1 MKIEEIN
8 LPTICL
14 NMIVKNESK
23 IITRLLDSVLS
34 LIDCYCICD
43 TGSNDNTVSIIKEY
57 FIKKNIP
64 GKIVYQEF
72 KNFSQSRN
80 YALNNC
86 FNDDGSPMSDYIIL
100 LDADMVL
107 EIKEDINTFKK
118 SLIMDYYNILQG
130 TDTFYYNNTRIIK
143 NIINNGNTLYNEF
156 KYIGVTHEYISTPNN
171 NKSNFSKDIIFI
183 KDIGDG
189 GSKNDKF
196 SRDIKLLKDE
206 IEINPKSEREH
217 FYLANSYYN
226 IGKYEEAIEV
236 YKKRIK
242 LGGWIQEKWYSYY
255 RIGLCYKNINN
266 IPNAIYQWLEAYNI
280 FPERIENL
288 YQIINHYRI
297 IGNCKSALIFYEL
310 AKEILNKKLNIDD
323 YLFLEKDI
331 YSYKLDYEFTIIALY
346 CGIDNIKDQLFNI
359 FNNCDEKWLI
369 NNTLSNIK
377 FYKFILKP
385 LNVIDMSFSTFIN
398 IIEDELNFNSSSSS
412 IIPDITGDGYL
423 MNIRLVNYRIDI
435 NGNYLDCNDHIITIN
450 KFVKLTKLFKII
462 EDENKVFCFN
472 NDELNRRY
480 IGIEDLRIFK
490 ELDNSLSFIGTGY
503 HKNNT
508 IGVVYGKYD
517 ISKDLL
523 IGKDIKPSFSNNSC
537 EKNWVYINYKNQ
549 TYVIYNWYPLQIC
562 KIINNK
568 LELIESKNMPKIF
581 NHVRGSSCGFEY
593 NNEIWFINHIVS
605 YETPREYYHIISV
618 FDKEY
623 NLLRYSTLFKFEG
636 DKIEYCLSL
645 IVENDRVI
653 CSYSTWDRTTKLG
666 IYDKKYIDN
675 LLIYK

>member
-242 LGGWIQEKWYSYY
+242 LGGWIQ
-255 RIGLCYKNINN
+255 
-266 IPNAIYQWLEAYNI
+266 
-280 FPERIENL
+280 
-288 YQIINHYRI
+288 
-297 IGNCKSALIFYEL
+297 
-310 AKEILNKKLNIDD
+310 
-323 YLFLEKDI
+323 
-331 YSYKLDYEFTIIALY
+331 
-346 CGIDNIKDQLFNI
+346 
-359 FNNCDEKWLI
+359 
-369 NNTLSNIK
+369 
-377 FYKFILKP
+377 
-385 LNVIDMSFSTFIN
+385 
-398 IIEDELNFNSSSSS
+398 
-412 IIPDITGDGYL
+412 
-423 MNIRLVNYRIDI
+423 
-435 NGNYLDCNDHIITIN
+435 
-450 KFVKLTKLFKII
+450 
-462 EDENKVFCFN
+462 
-472 NDELNRRY
+472 
-480 IGIEDLRIFK
+480 
-490 ELDNSLSFIGTGY
+490 
-503 HKNNT
+503 
-508 IGVVYGKYD
+508 
-517 ISKDLL
+517 
-523 IGKDIKPSFSNNSC
+523 
-537 EKNWVYINYKNQ
+537 
-549 TYVIYNWYPLQIC
+549 
-562 KIINNK
+562 
-568 LELIESKNMPKIF
+568 
-581 NHVRGSSCGFEY
+581 
-593 NNEIWFINHIVS
+593 
-605 YETPREYYHIISV
+605 
-618 FDKEY
+618 
-623 NLLRYSTLFKFEG
+623 
-636 DKIEYCLSL
+636 
-645 IVENDRVI
+645 
-653 CSYSTWDRTTKLG
+653 
-666 IYDKKYIDN
+666 
-675 LLIYK
+675 